1 MYTAEQ
7 FADLEQIKVL
17 KHQYCRL
24 GDTKQWKDWAALFT
38 DDYEAEM
45 MGIPR
50 FKRDDPVNLVQRG
63 IKDVVGLWSKALDG
77 ITTIHRAMM
86 PEITLT
92 GPTTATGIWS
102 LHDILYMPTNRFEGW
117 GHYHEEYVKIA
128 GKWMFRRVRTTRLHI
143 EEQWYDEQPKKA
155 VAIGQ

>member
-7 FADLEQIKVL
+7 LADLEAIKVL
-17 KHQYCRL
+17 KHRYCRF

-38 DDYEAEM
+38 DDFEAEM
-45 MGIPR
+45 NGIPR
-50 FKRDDPVNLVQRG
+50 LKRDDPVKVVQHG
-63 IKDVVGLWSKALDG
+63 IKDAVGLWSKALEG
-77 ITTIHRAMM
+77 ITTIHQAMM

-117 GHYHEEYVKIA
+117 GHYHEDYVKID
-128 GKWMFRRVRTTRLHI
+128 GKWKFKRVRTTRLHTQ
-143 EEQWYDEQPKKA
+143 EDWYDEKA
-155 VAIGQ
+155 GRALG